1 MGALLCSLFHRE
13 DLLPQFSHSLGQP
26 LAALHDIVIAVG
38 EGEAEISLLRRE
50 PKTSPGNQ
58 GDLGLIQQI
67 GGQLGGGFS
76 QGFAVDEDVEGALGA
91 QTAQT
96 GNVVD
101 GLGRHNPG
109 GADTP

>member
-38 EGEAEISLLRRE
+38 EGEAEISLSAGT
-50 PKTSPGNQ
+50 KDIAGNQ

-76 QGFAVDEDVEGALGA
+76 QGFVL
-91 QTAQT
+91 
-96 GNVVD
+96 
-101 GLGRHNPG
+101 LFCP
-109 GADTP
+109 